1 MSNAEVVIRSQIQP
15 GATRCYQK
23 GLETDPGQGGKLVI
37 GIKIAPTGE
46 VDSVTTFINTRLA
59 PMVVACIE
67 SVARRA
73 TFDPVGET
81 GRTIS
86 VPFNFLKA
94 ASGSPVPNFQ

>member
-1 MSNAEVVIRSQIQP
+1 
-15 GATRCYQK
+15 
-23 GLETDPGQGGKLVI
+23 LETDPGQGGKLVI

-73 TFDPVGET
+73 T
-81 GRTIS
+81 
-86 VPFNFLKA
+86 
-94 ASGSPVPNFQ
+94 